1 MIPKLSR
8 FLFLEKLFANS
19 FASSAAEDNTSSPLK
34 RGIIDLPF
42 LRTLLVIH
50 LFWFISMSKFGSF
63 KNHFLMIT
71 IAGLNST
78 LDADLS
84 VGTDRRSNFY
94 A

>member
-19 FASSAAEDNTSSPLK
+19 FALSAAEDNTSSQLK

-50 LFWFISMSKFGSF
+50 LFWFISMNKFGSF

-71 IAGLNST
+71 IACLNST

-84 VGTDRRSNFY
+84 VGTDRRSDFY

>member
-19 FASSAAEDNTSSPLK
+19 FALSAAEDNTSSQLK

-50 LFWFISMSKFGSF
+50 LF
-63 KNHFLMIT
+63 
-71 IAGLNST
+71 
-78 LDADLS
+78 
-84 VGTDRRSNFY
+84 
-94 A
+94 